1 MIEYT
6 ILLQGRI
13 EPKAMDFWVN
23 NLSNSKIVVSC
34 WDDDISYDFPK
45 GWNIVKNKKPVERIG
60 FGNFDLQLI
69 STING
74 LKEINSDYVIKM
86 RCDEYWSN
94 IDEITKLIEEDTE
107 KVICGSL
114 FFRPVGMHPFHIS
127 DHILAGKVEN
137 IKLMFESAYTNLIN
151 NFWNFPIPECQLG
164 MAYIWNKDFEI
175 REIIKDINIYD
186 SPHPTLLDTF
196 DDNNAKQSI
205 EIELKKIELFC
216 DRIKNDLFFENINWH
231 MIKKWRQSIEYS
243 ALNMKTVLRKSEY
256 PKIDELSVLKK
267 YFKIIN
273 VELLKPYLCTCN
285 VNDGGRTFYESE
297 ISDFDKQYC
306 ITKL

>member
-34 WDDDISYDFPK
+34 WDDEITYDFPK
-45 GWNIVKNKKPVERIG
+45 SWNIVKNKKPVERIG

>member
-23 NLSNSKIVVSC
+23 NLPNSKIVVSC
-34 WDDDISYDFPK
+34 WDDDIAYDFPK
-45 GWNIVKNKKPVERIG
+45 DWHIVKNKKPVERIG
-60 FGNFDLQLI
+60 FGNFDLQLV

-74 LKEINSDYVIKM
+74 LNEINSDYVIKM

-94 IDEITKLIEEDTE
+94 IHEITKLIEEDTE

-127 DHILAGKVEN
+127 DHILAGKLEN
-137 IKLMFESAYTNLIN
+137 IKLMFESAHTNLIN

-164 MAYIWNKDFEI
+164 MAYIWNKDSEI
-175 REIIKDINIYD
+175 REIIKDINIYN

-196 DDNNAKQSI
+196 DDNNAKKSI
-205 EIELKKIELFC
+205 ESELKKIELFS

-231 MIKKWRQSIEYS
+231 MIKKWRQCIEYS
-243 ALNMKTVLRKSEY
+243 ALNMKSILRKSEY

-285 VNDGGRTFYESE
+285 VNQGARTFYESE